1 MAKKKNK
8 INATLS
14 GELKSEVMESKQS
27 KNDINGYK
35 SKELQGSRINIQQ

>member
-1 MAKKKNK
+1 MSKKKNK
-8 INATLS
+8 VNATLS

-35 SKELQGSRINIQQ
+35 AKELQGSRINIQQ